1 MILGKQSSKWLPAV
15 CLLFAGTL
23 ITSCKRDEDKL
34 DKTTRQLIESLA
46 RTEMIRLDDSLKTI
60 CDSIY
65 AATYEHIKDSL
76 YTVRQAEIQ
85 QIISE
90 E

>member
-1 MILGKQSSKWLPAV
+1 MILVKRMRNWME
-15 CLLFAGTL
+15 LLFVGSAMVIVAACG
-23 ITSCKRDEDKL
+23 SEEAKL
-34 DKTTRQLIESLA
+34 DKTTRQQIESLA

-65 AATYEHIKDSL
+65 ATTYKQVIDSL
-76 YTVRQAEIQ
+76 YNVRQAEIQ